1 MSVIRAIANHLVENE
16 SEPNGGQMVRRSI
29 DGRWWMGLVPMELQG
44 RAPKGHMSSNAMI
57 LIIGLALSVAQADN
71 RDTERG
77 KRE

>member
-1 MSVIRAIANHLVENE
+1 
-16 SEPNGGQMVRRSI
+16 MVRRSI
-29 DGRWWMGLVPMELQG
+29 DGRRLMGLVPMELQG